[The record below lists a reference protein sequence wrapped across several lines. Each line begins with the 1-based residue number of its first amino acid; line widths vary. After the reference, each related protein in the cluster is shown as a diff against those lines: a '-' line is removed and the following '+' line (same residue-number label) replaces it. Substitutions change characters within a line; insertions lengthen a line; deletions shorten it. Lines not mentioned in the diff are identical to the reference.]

1 MFSLKK
7 VFFYRFLGLKGT
19 DLGGWD
25 SVLGR
30 YLAFILLTKTIH
42 FQFILFS
49 FKVFG
54 PSLKT
59 QIKCIT
65 YSK

>member
-1 MFSLKK
+1 M
-7 VFFYRFLGLKGT
+7 KGT

-30 YLAFILLTKTIH
+30 YLSFILLTKTIH

-59 QIKCIT
+59 QIKSIT